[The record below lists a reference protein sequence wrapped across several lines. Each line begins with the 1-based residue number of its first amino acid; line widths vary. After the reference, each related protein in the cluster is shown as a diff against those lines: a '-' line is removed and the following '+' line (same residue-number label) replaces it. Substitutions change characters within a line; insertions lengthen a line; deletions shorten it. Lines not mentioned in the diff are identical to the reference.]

1 MPIQNESYFGIRAS
15 FRFKANVKT
24 DIMSDKLLQ
33 GVDEESCQKGE
44 ENNYIILK
52 KSFFKNK
59 NIRS

>member
-1 MPIQNESYFGIRAS
+1 MGSYLSFRAS

-44 ENNYIILK
+44 ENNYIIFKKVSLK
-52 KSFFKNK
+52 IKISGP
-59 NIRS
+59 S